1 MENVLKIIYDK
12 SIDNKIIDIKDIDK
26 ILELLIIDSQLNN
39 YILNIDIQPIRSNNL
54 ASYSNYSKKI
64 TIYSQTIELML
75 KNIENNLLT
84 TNVFEKMLYK
94 NLSLLQI
101 LLHEIEHANQTKIA
115 YTENTLEAFIIRMAY
130 TVCDSYFESLYE
142 YSPQERLAEIKSYRK
157 IISLISYIK
166 NKLETLPLI
175 LETEKLQRYLR
186 GYHYSNGKVICPF
199 ITFFTTGKKEQIL
212 LSFEWYSK
220 QSLDLV
226 YKEYNLNERFNY
238 GFPISLEE
246 YSNSMKRLVLALNN
260 NFNNRINFKI

>member
-1 MENVLKIIYDK
+1 
-12 SIDNKIIDIKDIDK
+12 
-26 ILELLIIDSQLNN
+26 
-39 YILNIDIQPIRSNNL
+39 
-54 ASYSNYSKKI
+54 
-64 TIYSQTIELML
+64 
-75 KNIENNLLT
+75 
-84 TNVFEKMLYK
+84 MLYK

-101 LLHEIEHANQTKIA
+101 LLHEIEHANQIKMA
-115 YTENTLEAFIIRMAY
+115 YTENILEAFIIRMAY
-130 TVCDSYFESLYE
+130 TVDDSYFECLYE

-212 LSFEWYSK
+212 LSFEWYLK